1 MTFFVIHEILW
12 VQFLTGLSTLES
24 AQFIASKFRRSLFFN
39 LLFALNNRNYIYG
52 QWEKDCKEDDDMVLI
67 IIKSAA

>member
-24 AQFIASKFRRSLFFN
+24 AQFCIFKFKRSLLFIIELGTYMSLF
-39 LLFALNNRNYIYG
+39 LLVVRLSLKVRDFQKKIG
-52 QWEKDCKEDDDMVLI
+52 I
-67 IIKSAA
+67 I